1 MSVTEKLM
9 APGQFNL
16 TLNKETT
23 PNNIINQIDAW
34 GHIVI
39 VPGDLNVQ
47 EFSDSTLL
55 DSARYTG
62 IVYSLEMGDESTVLV
77 NGQGLVAY
85 LGDGDTRGMPIAQ
98 TGGASGVR
106 AYNNKTLE
114 QTLDGTGTP
123 KGILRQENGSQG
135 PIRKGT
141 ITEPTDNST
150 YTGKHYTESVLK
162 ALQFI
167 CQDLG
172 VEFKISTKGLLDA
185 GPSATLFSGHSTDP
199 TAIIVRGQTG
209 EDPNITGL
217 STTSLVAQYD
227 ASEFVSSVELIGSK
241 YGKEA
246 NIGNATVSSNP
257 YNDLFGEDLLRT
269 QYISEPQT
277 QAGLKADRASAY
289 LNELNLVKKQLN
301 VSLDEYDIAGD
312 FVVGDK
318 IFIFDPDIGFVDTE
332 ADRITDGRSSL
343 FETVYQGQVL
353 NPTKIRILG
362 ITWPI
367 KSGYG
372 VFYRKSDGTYLEL
385 TDYCLW
391 EEGDVQLEIGD
402 VAPTISESLGF
413 SGYSVDQ
420 VGGHDKSVPSAPS
433 NLTTVAGTYS
443 DGNGISKAFI
453 KMTWQEPTNEDG
465 STITDGDQYRLRW
478 RVVQDSDG
486 NNIIDSNDTQ
496 ATEYVYSAVSFST
509 REFIIYDL
517 SPNLYYEVG
526 VAALDLSG
534 FDSSFTTI
542 TSVQTPADAG
552 APNKPDTFATIAS
565 NPLRVQFVHNLGQA
579 KDSSGSAV
587 SPVVDFTL
595 AKDISHLNI
604 YGSTT
609 QGFNLEYNSSTK
621 KVVQSGFKIGE
632 LLASSAHIQNGIAA
646 VGYIDLDNA
655 DTHYFRVTAVDS
667 SGNESEP
674 SDEQSGNADLVN
686 SQNIAN
692 LAVTNALIANAAITD
707 LKVADVSAGKVT
719 AGTISGQTI
728 ILDASGDTGNDSIIK
743 SSNYVSGST
752 GWAITSD
759 GTAEFQNATIR
770 GSLNASDI
778 TAGTL
783 SSDRLDTDFIA
794 VGGAASDVNSGST
807 TIDGGNITTNSITT
821 GQLNFTPL
829 QDGDDITDGTV
840 GGITI
845 NSDVLTTSNYPTT
858 GFEIGADGDAV
869 FNNITARGLISGT
882 VDQNLSAGS
891 SAYIQSSTGAN
902 RLRFGA
908 GSGAAVDFIYNSGT
922 VAFIEATNADRFTI
936 RGYNSGDD
944 ITIQAGGVTGQGD
957 TTLKQENLYIEG
969 SSLSSPTLHIP
980 NSTQLHIGGSANAS
994 SGDVLTYTTNGVQW
1008 QSVGGHSHGNISFP
1022 NSGTVL
1028 SDTNHSHATNTV
1040 LNTNT
1045 SFTGMVN
1052 HIAQTVGN
1060 SGTAH
1065 GLTLADVTTQGNT
1078 NVLTNDNHSHGTNN
1092 INAITSN
1099 YNNNVTAYNTAFSA
1113 AGAFNL
1119 YNTINS
1125 ALNNKANNSA
1135 LHNSHNY
1142 FTNADVDGSHHS
1154 HSGYLTGN
1162 ESHFNSNTAHGT
1174 YVYYNDYLNH
1184 ISNFNSHK
1192 NSNSSHSAAIAAAV
1206 NSHYN
1211 AYISGHLS
1219 SDRRFKTNIDDT
1231 SLGLEFIKRL
1241 QPREFDWTSDYLDDL
1256 LDPTDKHAIVA
1267 RDIYT
1272 NIQQGFIVDEV
1283 KQAVFDQT
1291 GSNNAFSGLTYNPRN
1306 KDEQDTLDE
1315 SNPVGYIRP
1324 TDFIPPLV
1332 KSVQELS
1339 AKIELLEARIDELE
1353 GV

>member
-217 STTSLVAQYD
+217 STTSLIAQYD

-257 YNDLFGEDLLRT
+257 YNDLFGDDLLRT

-353 NPTKIRILG
+353 NLTKIRILG

-534 FDSSFTTI
+534 FDSSFTTV

-604 YGSTT
+604 YASTT
-609 QGFNLEYNSSTK
+609 QGFDLEYNSSTK

-759 GTAEFQNATIR
+759 GTAEFRNATIR

-794 VGGAASDVNSGST
+794 VGGAASDVNEGST

-821 GQLNFTPL
+821 NQLNFTPF
-829 QDGDDITDGTV
+829 QDGDDLTSGSL

-845 NSDVLTTSNYPTT
+845 DSDNIRTTNYSSSQ
-858 GFEIGADGDAV
+858 GFRIESGGDAI
-869 FNNITARGLISGT
+869 FNDVTARGLISGT

-891 SAYIQSSTGAN
+891 SAYIQSSSGAN

-944 ITIQAGGVTGQGD
+944 ITIQPGGVTGQGD

-1008 QSVGGHSHGNISFP
+1008 QATSGHSHGNLTFP
-1022 NSGTVL
+1022 NSGEVL
-1028 SDTNHSHATNTV
+1028 SDNNHNHSTDFSNFANASDFLNHTGN
-1040 LNTNT
+1040 NTN
-1045 SFTGMVN
+1045 
-1052 HIAQTVGN
+1052 
-1060 SGTAH
+1060 AH
-1065 GLTLADVTTQGNT
+1065 GINNKANNAD
-1078 NVLTNDNHSHGTNN
+1078 
-1092 INAITSN
+1092 
-1099 YNNNVTAYNTAFSA
+1099 
-1113 AGAFNL
+1113 
-1119 YNTINS
+1119 
-1125 ALNNKANNSA
+1125 LNNKANNSA
-1135 LHNSHNY
+1135 LDNKANAAVVNVL
-1142 FTNADVDGSHHS
+1142 TN
-1154 HSGYLTGN
+1154 
-1162 ESHFNSNTAHGT
+1162 E
-1174 YVYYNDYLNH
+1174 
-1184 ISNFNSHK
+1184 FNSHVGDNNHGGLSNTHANN
-1192 NSNSSHSAAIAAAV
+1192 NSGGSHSISAISGLNLALAAKKGSSDLP
-1206 NSHYN
+1206 NSHDNNEHNVTYAQTSYVN
-1211 AYISGHLS
+1211 LS
-1219 SDRRFKTNIDDT
+1219 INLHTNGVSHSDKRFKENIDDIGF
-1231 SLGLEFIKRL
+1231 GLDFLKL
-1241 QPREFDWTSDYLDDL
+1241 VKPREFNFKPEYIDEYIYPDVDDQDYVDRL
-1256 LDPTDKHAIVA
+1256 KKI
-1267 RDIYT
+1267 
-1272 NIQQGFIVDEV
+1272 NSNKQQGFIAQELQD
-1283 KQAVFDQT
+1283 AVYEYT
-1291 GSNNAFSGLTYNPRN
+1291 GTNNNFSGVSFSHFTQEEEDKYG
-1306 KDEQDTLDE
+1306 DD
-1315 SNPVGYIRP
+1315 PVGRIDP
-1324 TDFIPPLV
+1324 SKLVPVLV

-1339 AKIELLEARIDELE
+1339 EMVELLQARVDELE
-1353 GV
+1353 EI

>member
-217 STTSLVAQYD
+217 STTSLIAQYD

-257 YNDLFGEDLLRT
+257 YNDLFGDDLLRT

-534 FDSSFTTI
+534 FDSSFTTV

-579 KDSSGSAV
+579 KDSSGNAV

-604 YGSTT
+604 YASTT

-743 SSNYVSGST
+743 SSNYSAGST

-759 GTAEFQNATIR
+759 GTAEFRNATIR

-794 VGGAASDVNSGST
+794 VGGAAGDVNSNST
-807 TIDGGNITTNSITT
+807 TIDGGKITANSVTASQIAASTITTS
-821 GQLNFTPL
+821 QLNFTPY
-829 QDGDDITDGTV
+829 TDGEDIDSGSI
-840 GGITI
+840 GGISI
-845 NSDVLTTSNYPTT
+845 DSDSIHTSGYPSS
-858 GFEIGADGDAV
+858 GFEITSGGNANFLNV
-869 FNNITARGLISGT
+869 VARGTISGT
-882 VDQNLSAGS
+882 IDTSLVTGS
-891 SAYIQSSTGAN
+891 SGTFKSSSGTSRVETGGANPASLFFIKSSSTTGSISAAADEFVIQSYTGDTLSLN
-902 RLRFGA
+902 A
-908 GSGAAVDFIYNSGT
+908 GVGQTDTLNLNAGTLAIKAGTDITTTSGTKLTISGSSGNSGQ
-922 VAFIEATNADRFTI
+922 VLQSNANGI
-936 RGYNSGDD
+936 SW
-944 ITIQAGGVTGQGD
+944 
-957 TTLKQENLYIEG
+957 
-969 SSLSSPTLHIP
+969 
-980 NSTQLHIGGSANAS
+980 ANTS
-994 SGDVLTYTTNGVQW
+994 
-1008 QSVGGHSHGNISFP
+1008 GHSHN
-1022 NSGTVL
+1022 
-1028 SDTNHSHATNTV
+1028 NTV
-1040 LNTNT
+1040 LTD
-1045 SFTGMVN
+1045 VD
-1052 HIAQTVGN
+1052 IGN
-1060 SGTAH
+1060 NVSGTH
-1065 GLTLADVTTQGNT
+1065 
-1078 NVLTNDNHSHGTNN
+1078 NHPYAAASHGNH
-1092 INAITSN
+1092 
-1099 YNNNVTAYNTAFSA
+1099 
-1113 AGAFNL
+1113 
-1119 YNTINS
+1119 
-1125 ALNNKANNSA
+1125 
-1135 LHNSHNY
+1135 HNSHNY
-1142 FTNADVDGSHHS
+1142 FTSTQVTNNSTVQT
-1154 HSGYLTGN
+1154 GY
-1162 ESHFNSNTAHGT
+1162 
-1174 YVYYNDYLNH
+1174 NH
-1184 ISNFNSHK
+1184 A
-1192 NSNSSHSAAIAAAV
+1192 NSSHASNGTVNLAIDLHTQNGNAHSHNH
-1206 NSHYN
+1206 NSYLTSSQVDSKITSHVIDYF
-1211 AYISGHLS
+1211 SGHNT
-1219 SDRRFKTNIDDT
+1219 SDRRVKTDVADT
-1231 SLGLEFIKRL
+1231 VLGLDFINRL
-1241 QPREFDWTSDYLDDL
+1241 QPRDFNWTDGYKNKLDSYEGD
-1256 LDPTDKHAIVA
+1256 VA
-1267 RDIYT
+1267 VRQKEVIS
-1272 NIQQGFIVDEV
+1272 NLQQGFIAQEVQTAVLDE
-1283 KQAVFDQT
+1283 T
-1291 GSNNAFSGLTYNPRN
+1291 GSNNAFSGVALKNIT
-1306 KDEQDTLDE
+1306 EE
-1315 SNPVGYIRP
+1315 EVSNYPSDDPFGKLNYTSFVV
-1324 TDFIPPLV
+1324 PLV
-1332 KSVQELS
+1332 KAVQQLS
-1339 AKIELLEARIDELE
+1339 AKIDLLEARVDELE
-1353 GV
+1353 GI

>member
-185 GPSATLFSGHSTDP
+185 GPSATLFSGHTTDP

-217 STTSLVAQYD
+217 STTSLIAQYD

-332 ADRITDGRSSL
+332 ADRIADGRSSL
-343 FETVYQGQVL
+343 YETVYQGQVL

-391 EEGDVQLEIGD
+391 EDGDVQLEIGD

-465 STITDGDQYRLRW
+465 TTITDGDQYRLRW
-478 RVVQDSDG
+478 RVVQDTDG
-486 NNIIDSNDTQ
+486 NNIIDTNDNQ
-496 ATEYVYSAVSFST
+496 VSEYVYSAVAFDT

-534 FDSSFTTI
+534 FDSDFTTVS
-542 TSVQTPADAG
+542 SVQTPADAG

-565 NPLRVQFVHNLGQA
+565 NPLRVQFIHNLGQA
-579 KDSSGSAV
+579 KDSDGNAV
-587 SPVVDFTL
+587 SPVVNFTL
-595 AKDISHLNI
+595 AKDIHHLNI

-609 QGFNLEYNSSTK
+609 QGFDLEYNSTTK
-621 KVVQSGFKIGE
+621 KVTQTGFKIGE
-632 LLASSAHIQNGIAA
+632 LVATSAHIQNSIAA

-674 SDEQSGNADLVN
+674 SDEQSGNADLVD

-743 SSNYVSGST
+743 SSNYVTGST
-752 GWAITSD
+752 GWAINSD
-759 GTAEFQNATIR
+759 GSAEFRNATIR

-783 SSDRLDTDFIA
+783 SSDRLDTSFIA
-794 VGGAASDVNSGST
+794 VGGAASDVNSNST
-807 TIDGGNITTNSITT
+807 TIDGGKITADSITASQIASSTITTS
-821 GQLNFTPL
+821 QLNFTPY
-829 QDGDDITDGTV
+829 TDGENIDSGSI
-840 GGITI
+840 GGISI
-845 NSDVLTTSNYPTT
+845 DSDSIHTSGYPSS
-858 GFEIGADGDAV
+858 GFEITSGGNANFLNV
-869 FNNITARGLISGT
+869 VARGTISGT
-882 VDQNLSAGS
+882 VDTSLVAGSTGEFKSSSGNDRVEFGGLGGPTLFFVYGSSTTGKINAANNDFLVESVASNDNLILRAGS
-891 SAYIQSSTGAN
+891 SGAQAKLTLNANEIEFMGQASGTFAPTINIPHTSDLQFSSTSGQTGDVITKTATGLSWQSS
-902 RLRFGA
+902 
-908 GSGAAVDFIYNSGT
+908 SGHT
-922 VAFIEATNADRFTI
+922 
-936 RGYNSGDD
+936 
-944 ITIQAGGVTGQGD
+944 
-957 TTLKQENLYIEG
+957 
-969 SSLSSPTLHIP
+969 
-980 NSTQLHIGGSANAS
+980 
-994 SGDVLTYTTNGVQW
+994 
-1008 QSVGGHSHGNISFP
+1008 HGNLSFP
-1022 NSGTVL
+1022 NTGTVL
-1028 SDTNHSHATNTV
+1028 SDDTHNHTTDFSNFASASGF
-1040 LNTNT
+1040 LNH
-1045 SFTGMVN
+1045 TGN
-1052 HIAQTVGN
+1052 N
-1060 SGTAH
+1060 DNAH
-1065 GLTLADVTTQGNT
+1065 GINNKANNAD
-1078 NVLTNDNHSHGTNN
+1078 
-1092 INAITSN
+1092 
-1099 YNNNVTAYNTAFSA
+1099 
-1113 AGAFNL
+1113 
-1119 YNTINS
+1119 
-1125 ALNNKANNSA
+1125 LNNKANNSA
-1135 LHNSHNY
+1135 LNNKANSATVSALSSEFDSHVGDNNHGGLSNSHANNNNGGAHSISGIAGLSLALSGKKGNSDLPNSHDNNEHNVTY
-1142 FTNADVDGSHHS
+1142 AQTSYVNLSINLHTNLTS
-1154 HSGYLTGN
+1154 HSD
-1162 ESHFNSNTAHGT
+1162 E
-1174 YVYYNDYLNH
+1174 
-1184 ISNFNSHK
+1184 
-1192 NSNSSHSAAIAAAV
+1192 
-1206 NSHYN
+1206 
-1211 AYISGHLS
+1211 
-1219 SDRRFKTNIDDT
+1219 RFKENIDDIGF
-1231 SLGLEFIKRL
+1231 GLDFLKLIK
-1241 QPREFDWTSDYLDDL
+1241 PREFDFKPEYIDEYIYPEVDDQDYVDRL
-1256 LDPTDKHAIVA
+1256 KKI
-1267 RDIYT
+1267 
-1272 NIQQGFIVDEV
+1272 NSNKQQGFIAQELQD
-1283 KQAVFDQT
+1283 AVYEYT
-1291 GSNNAFSGLTYNPRN
+1291 GTNNNFSGVSFSHFTQEEEDKYG
-1306 KDEQDTLDE
+1306 DD
-1315 SNPVGYIRP
+1315 PVGRIDP
-1324 TDFIPPLV
+1324 SKLVPVLV

-1339 AKIELLEARIDELE
+1339 EMVELLQARVDELE
-1353 GV
+1353 EI

>member
-9 APGQFNL
+9 AAGQFNL

-55 DSARYTG
+55 SSARYTG
-62 IVYSLEMGDESTVLV
+62 IVYSLEIGDESSVLI

-85 LGDGDTRGMPIAQ
+85 LGDSDTRGMPIA
-98 TGGASGVR
+98 TSGGPSGVR
-106 AYNNKTLE
+106 AYKNKTLE
-114 QTLDGTGTP
+114 LTLDGTGTP
-123 KGILRQENGSQG
+123 KGILRSEAGEQG

-150 YTGKHYTESVLK
+150 YTGKHYTESALK
-162 ALQFI
+162 AIKYI
-167 CQDLG
+167 CQDLD
-172 VEFKISTKGLLDA
+172 VEFKISTTGYLDA
-185 GPSATLFSGHSTDP
+185 GPASSLFSGHTTDP

-209 EDPNITGL
+209 EDPNITGI
-217 STTSLVAQYD
+217 STTSLIAQYD
-227 ASEFVSSVELIGSK
+227 ASEYVSRVELIASK

-246 NIGNATVSSNP
+246 NIGSASVSSFP
-257 YNDLFGEDLLRT
+257 YTDLFGNGLGRA
-269 QYISEPQT
+269 QYISDPQT
-277 QAGLKADRASAY
+277 EGNKKTDRASAY
-289 LNELNLVKKQLN
+289 LNELNTVKKQLN
-301 VSLDEYDIAGD
+301 VSLDEYDISGD

-372 VFYRKSDGTYLEL
+372 VFYRKSDGSYLEL

-402 VAPTISESLGF
+402 VAPSISEQLGF
-413 SGYSVDQ
+413 SGYTVDQ
-420 VGGHDKSVPSAPS
+420 TGSPDKSVPSAPS

-486 NNIIDSNDTQ
+486 NNIIDSNDNQ
-496 ATEYVYSAVSFST
+496 VSEYVYSAVAFDT

-534 FDSSFTTI
+534 FDSDFTTVS
-542 TSVQTPADAG
+542 SVQTPADGG

-565 NPLRVQFVHNLGQA
+565 NPLRVQFIHNLGQA
-579 KDSSGSAV
+579 KDSDGNAV
-587 SPVVDFTL
+587 SPVVNFTL
-595 AKDISHLNI
+595 AKDIHHLNI
-604 YGSTT
+604 YASTT
-609 QGFNLEYNSSTK
+609 QGFDLSYNSTTK
-621 KVVQSGFKIGE
+621 KVTNTGFKIGE
-632 LLASSAHIQNGIAA
+632 LVATSAHIQNSIAA

-743 SSNYVSGST
+743 SSNYSAGST

-759 GTAEFQNATIR
+759 GTAEFRNATIR

-807 TIDGGNITTNSITT
+807 TIDGGNITTSSITT
-821 GQLNFTPL
+821 NQLNFTPY
-829 QDGDDITDGTV
+829 QDGEDIDSGTL

-845 NSDVLTTSNYPTT
+845 DSDNIRTTNYSSSA
-858 GFEIGADGDAV
+858 GFRIESDGDAI
-869 FNNITARGLISGT
+869 FNDVTARGTISGT
-882 VDQNLSAGS
+882 IDTSLVTGS
-891 SAYIQSSTGAN
+891 SGTFKSSSGTSRVEVGGANPASLFFIKSSSTTGSIAAAADEFVIQSYTGDTLTLN
-902 RLRFGA
+902 A
-908 GSGAAVDFIYNSGT
+908 GVGQTDTLNLNAGTLAIKAGTDITTTSGT
-922 VAFIEATNADRFTI
+922 TLTISGSPGTAGQVLQSNANGISWED
-936 RGYNSGDD
+936 G
-944 ITIQAGGVTGQGD
+944 TGH
-957 TTLKQENLYIEG
+957 T
-969 SSLSSPTLHIP
+969 
-980 NSTQLHIGGSANAS
+980 
-994 SGDVLTYTTNGVQW
+994 
-1008 QSVGGHSHGNISFP
+1008 HGNLSFP
-1022 NSGTVL
+1022 NTGTVL
-1028 SDTNHSHATNTV
+1028 SSNNHDHSTDFSNFANASDF
-1040 LNTNT
+1040 LNH
-1045 SFTGMVN
+1045 TGN
-1052 HIAQTVGN
+1052 N
-1060 SGTAH
+1060 SNAH
-1065 GLTLADVTTQGNT
+1065 GINNKANNAD
-1078 NVLTNDNHSHGTNN
+1078 
-1092 INAITSN
+1092 
-1099 YNNNVTAYNTAFSA
+1099 
-1113 AGAFNL
+1113 
-1119 YNTINS
+1119 
-1125 ALNNKANNSA
+1125 LNNKANNSA
-1135 LHNSHNY
+1135 LNNKANSAEHSVLSSEFSSHVGDNNHGGLSNSHAN
-1142 FTNADVDGSHHS
+1142 NNNGGAHS
-1154 HSGYLTGN
+1154 MSGIAGLNLALAGKKGN
-1162 ESHFNSNTAHGT
+1162 S
-1174 YVYYNDYLNH
+1174 DLP
-1184 ISNFNSHK
+1184 NSHD
-1192 NSNSSHSAAIAAAV
+1192 NNEHNVTYAQTSYVNLSMNLHQNSSYHS
-1206 NSHYN
+1206 
-1211 AYISGHLS
+1211 
-1219 SDRRFKTNIDDT
+1219 DQRFKTDVDDIGF
-1231 SLGLEFIKRL
+1231 GLDFLKL
-1241 QPREFDWTSDYLDDL
+1241 VKPREF
-1256 LDPTDKHAIVA
+1256 
-1267 RDIYT
+1267 IYT
-1272 NIQQGFIVDEV
+1272 PEYIDEYIYQEVDDQDYIDRVKKITSNKQQGFIAQELKD
-1283 KQAVFDQT
+1283 AVYEYT
-1291 GSNNAFSGLTYNPRN
+1291 GTNNNFSGVQFEHFTKEEEEKYG
-1306 KDEQDTLDE
+1306 DD
-1315 SNPVGYIRP
+1315 PVGRIDA
-1324 TDFIPPLV
+1324 TKLIPVLV

-1339 AKIELLEARIDELE
+1339 EMVELLQARVDELE
-1353 GV
+1353 EI